1 MIVAKNLSFAREDK
15 TIFENVNVAFPDR
28 GIFCIC
34 GPSGCGKTTLLRLI
48 CGLEK
53 PTAGTITVPS
63 SVSVV
68 FQEDALLP
76 WKTVRENVLLPL
88 DEENADRATDA
99 LAMVDLS
106 DAQALYPDQLSGGM
120 ARRVALAR
128 ALAFNGDVLI
138 LDEPFNGLDPTLWQ
152 YICENIRVQYADRLI
167 ILVTHHLTEA
177 EAFGAQIHNLNKI
190 HSSIKT

>member
-1 MIVAKNLSFAREDK
+1 MIVAKNLTFAREDK

-99 LAMVDLS
+99 LAMVDLT

-120 ARRVALAR
+120 ARRVAIAR

-138 LDEPFNGLDPTLWQ
+138 LDEPFNGLDPALWQ
-152 YICENIRVQYADRLI
+152 YICENIRVQYADQLV

-177 EAFGAQIHNLNKI
+177 EAFGAQIVQWDDLVN
-190 HSSIKT
+190 